1 MHYFLFLLYLVFFC
15 WLITRIKF
23 ITNSHLGSRNI
34 ILLFLLKVLVGIL
47 YGMITRSS
55 AISDNWEM
63 HAEGVNEFHL
73 LLHDPKAYLTN
84 IFHDDYKNDYA
95 GLLDTTDS
103 YWNVLRSRLMAKLLS
118 IFDLLSGC
126 SYYVNTLFY
135 NFLVFFGF
143 IAIYRI
149 YRSIFP
155 DKQTILIIA
164 VFLLPSLL
172 YFSSGI
178 HKDGLI
184 FLGIATTAYN
194 MLVLLKGDQKKLLR
208 ISLIVLGLAVI
219 FLLRNFVLITL
230 VPALIALWLASKN
243 SNYVARTFA
252 ITYLLFTV
260 LFFSLHHL
268 GKTAD
273 LPKYVSERQIAF
285 NRISRE
291 AGSAINVNLLFP
303 TFRSFFNNAPQALN
317 HSLMRPY
324 INEKHTFSYL
334 FVSVEIL
341 LYELLFLLYF
351 FTGTKRSKADAFVY
365 FGVFFALSMMM
376 IIGYTI
382 PVLGAIV
389 RYRSIYIPFLIIPMI
404 CAIEWHKFI
413 PCKNK
418 PSPKANSNR
427 PG

>member
-1 MHYFLFLLYLVFFC
+1 MNYILFAFYLLLFS
-15 WLITRIKF
+15 WILTRVKF
-23 ITNSHLGSRNI
+23 IKNAELGFRNI
-34 ILLFLLKVLVGIL
+34 ILLFLLKVFVGII
-47 YGMITRSS
+47 YGMVTRSS

-73 LLHDPKAYLTN
+73 LFNDPKSYIMN
-84 IFHDDYKNDYA
+84 VFHDDYKNDYA

-118 IFDLLSGC
+118 IFDIFSGC
-126 SYYVNTLFY
+126 SYYVNTIFY

-149 YRSIFP
+149 YKSIFP
-155 DKQTILIIA
+155 DKQTLLIIG

-184 FLGIATTAYN
+184 FLGIATTCYN
-194 MLVLLKGDQKKLLR
+194 MLKLLR
-208 ISLIVLGLAVI
+208 GNRKIVSRVALIILGLSTI

-230 VPALIALWLASKN
+230 LPALLALWLALRN
-243 SNYVARTFA
+243 REYVARTFA

-260 LFFSLHHL
+260 LFFSLHYV

-273 LPKYVSERQIAF
+273 LPRYVSERQIAF
-285 NRISRE
+285 NRISRD

-303 TFRSFFNNAPQALN
+303 TFRSFFNNGPQALN

-324 INEKHTFSYL
+324 VSEKHTFSYVFL
-334 FVSVEIL
+334 SVEIL
-341 LYELLFLLYF
+341 AYELLFLLF
-351 FTGTKRSKADAFVY
+351 FFSLPKRGKQEPFVY
-365 FGVFFALSMMM
+365 FGIFFALSMMM

-382 PVLGAIV
+382 PVVGAIV
-389 RYRSIYIPFLIIPMI
+389 RYRSIYFPFLIVPLL
-404 CAIEWHKFI
+404 CSLEWKKLNPFKKKF
-413 PCKNK
+413 KESTQTNL
-418 PSPKANSNR
+418 
-427 PG
+427 